1 MRVEGG
7 RVRPA
12 VPMSR
17 ILKAVALMAAAVTLA
32 IAMLI
37 ELMAR
42 LLVYLFLGGAL

>member
-1 MRVEGG
+1 
-7 RVRPA
+7 
-12 VPMSR
+12 MSR